1 MFAHILLPTDGSALS
16 EAAVQNGIGLAKS
29 LGAKVTAFHVR
40 PEFHLFTMQ
49 PEMLEDTREQFE
61 RDTETRAKQILGLV
75 EERARKAGVP
85 CDTTSVTS
93 DHPYEV
99 IIRAAQEK
107 NCDLIV
113 MASHGRRGV
122 QAFLLGSETLK
133 VLTHSRI
140 PVLVTR

>member
-1 MFAHILLPTDGSALS
+1 MSQT
-16 EAAVQNGIGLAKS
+16 
-29 LGAKVTAFHVR
+29 
-40 PEFHLFTMQ
+40 Q

-61 RDTETRAKQILGLV
+61 RDTKIRAKQILDLV
-75 EERARKAGVP
+75 EERAHKAGVP
-85 CDTTSVTS
+85 CGTTSVTS
-93 DHPYEV
+93 DHPYEA
-99 IIRAAQEK
+99 IIHAAQES